1 MLPKLITSKYIL
13 TANNN
18 FASKSQNFCPLLSIS
33 RDFGGEKM
41 EKGSMSNVVKGVAGG
56 MIAGVAVGMA
66 GKTLIDSKPKMK
78 KKANKAINT
87 LGQFVETAHYLFK

>member
-18 FASKSQNFCPLLSIS
+18 FASEFQKFVVRLKNA
-33 RDFGGEKM
+33 RFGGDNM
-41 EKGSMSNVVKGVAGG
+41 EKGSMSNVIKGVAGG

-66 GKTLIDSKPKMK
+66 GKALIDSKPKMK
-78 KKANKAINT
+78 KKANRAINT
-87 LGQFVETAHYLFK
+87 IGQFVDTAHYLFK